1 VPPLIQAPFSEIG
14 SSDRRKLVVYGCAR
28 GDGGGGGG
36 GGDGGDG
43 GEGATDGGELDA
55 ESDPDPQ
62 PASNTIA
69 LMSTNRIIDVPT
81 LQTSFFLLTISS

>member
-28 GDGGGGGG
+28 GDGGGGG
-36 GGDGGDG
+36 DGGDG
-43 GEGATDGGELDA
+43 GKGATDGGELDA

-69 LMSTNRIIDVPT
+69 LMSTNRITDVPT
-81 LQTSFFLLTISS
+81 LQTSFFLLTTSS